1 MMVSQVVNSFFSSCA
16 YVLDG
21 KYVVDCGDVEPLL
34 PLIKGRDFKGV
45 LLTHGHFDHIYG
57 LNELCAAHPEAKV
70 YCSPWTMRQ
79 LLDEKLNI
87 SFYHEMPF
95 VFAYPE
101 RVVLVADGDQIDL
114 GDGTMITAVCTPGHH
129 PGCITWMTDDALF
142 TGDAC
147 IPGVKV
153 VTKLPLGDRRVAA
166 QSLALIESLA
176 TGRTI
181 YPGHSVEAGAI
192 SHSIF

>member
-1 MMVSQVVNSFFSSCA
+1 MMVSQVVNSFYCSCA

-34 PLIKGRDFKGV
+34 PLINEKELKGV

-70 YCSPWTMRQ
+70 YCSPWTRRQ

-101 RVVLVADGDQIDL
+101 RLVLVADKDRIDM
-114 GDGTMITAVCTPGHH
+114 GDGKMITAIATPGHH

-142 TGDAC
+142 TGDAY

-153 VTKLPLGDRRVAA
+153 VTKLPFGDRHEAA
-166 QSLALIESLA
+166 RSLAVIESLA
-176 TGRTI
+176 EGRTI
-181 YPGHSVEAGAI
+181 YPGHSTESSAI
-192 SHSIF
+192 TDEIF